1 MSELNS
7 NMLVMF
13 GWKNEQFEDTKGV
26 IRSPN
31 SQKDRQLS
39 NRKKT
44 NVIYKHHTE
53 NYRVSKTN
61 AIKNPWKCKQ

>member
-1 MSELNS
+1 MSELNR

-44 NVIYKHHTE
+44 NSHLQTPHRKLSSEQHERH
-53 NYRVSKTN
+53 
-61 AIKNPWKCKQ
+61 